1 MSLKKLLSGIGPG
14 PIIAAAFIG
23 PGTVTVC
30 TLAGYNFGFSL
41 IWAMGLSVLATVILQ
56 EMSGRIGLVSGK
68 DLSQIIRSQKG
79 SALFKIVQIILVL
92 TAIVIGNI
100 AYESGNI
107 TGANLGL
114 GAFWKAPIFSFGPFS
129 LDSGNFLLGS
139 IALLILWSGNS
150 KTLEKTLI
158 ALVIL
163 MSLAFI
169 STAILVKPD
178 WSEVLAGFWPS
189 LKNEEIP
196 SLVALIGTTVVP
208 YNLFLYGSLAK
219 AKWKNPSGIKL
230 MRRDI
235 ILSVLLGGLVS
246 MAILIV
252 GTFNTSESINS
263 AQDVASGLETVFGKS
278 GTYLMGFGLLA
289 AGLTSSITAPL
300 AGALVICGIMNWSQE
315 NKSQS
320 MRVSFLIIVGAG
332 LVFSSFGIRPVALI
346 SLAQIA
352 NGVLLPLI
360 SAWLIWIANQ
370 QVWMKEYKNSKWINS
385 LAIFI
390 WIITLILGLKS
401 LDSVLG
407 FQIF

>member
-1 MSLKKLLSGIGPG
+1 
-14 PIIAAAFIG
+14 
-23 PGTVTVC
+23 
-30 TLAGYNFGFSL
+30 
-41 IWAMGLSVLATVILQ
+41 
-56 EMSGRIGLVSGK
+56 
-68 DLSQIIRSQKG
+68 
-79 SALFKIVQIILVL
+79 
-92 TAIVIGNI
+92 
-100 AYESGNI
+100 
-107 TGANLGL
+107 
-114 GAFWKAPIFSFGPFS
+114 
-129 LDSGNFLLGS
+129 
-139 IALLILWSGNS
+139 
-150 KTLEKTLI
+150 
-158 ALVIL
+158 
-163 MSLAFI
+163 
-169 STAILVKPD
+169 
-178 WSEVLAGFWPS
+178 
-189 LKNEEIP
+189 
-196 SLVALIGTTVVP
+196 
-208 YNLFLYGSLAK
+208 
-219 AKWKNPSGIKL
+219 
-230 MRRDI
+230 
-235 ILSVLLGGLVS
+235 